1 MQETDKLKFC
11 FSQRTIPLKT
21 VKSLDKGSTFM
32 IGWFSERRPKK
43 QQNFSRNKTWEPD
56 LVYALWDLAIE
67 AEKTI
72 EKAFT
77 TRRGTNVHFLIR
89 GKSIKERKKE
99 NVIKWLLVKDSFV
112 NMLPYLSKW
121 VK

>member
-1 MQETDKLKFC
+1 
-11 FSQRTIPLKT
+11 
-21 VKSLDKGSTFM
+21 M

-43 QQNFSRNKTWEPD
+43 KQNFSRNKTWEPD

-77 TRRGTNVHFLIR
+77 IRRGTNVHFLIR

-99 NVIKWLLVKDSFV
+99 RKCNQMIIGKRFFCKHATIFVKK
-112 NMLPYLSKW
+112 SK
-121 VK
+121 VAYE